1 MKPVEEEQD
10 PFQAIEEVPSSNV
23 PSTKVLIDGTLYIIR
38 PDGEVF
44 NILGAEVR

>member
-10 PFQAIEEVPSSNV
+10 PFHAIEEVPSSNV

-38 PDGEVF
+38 PDGTIY
-44 NILGAEVR
+44 NATGVRVK